1 MIQCQSC
8 GNENVQRL
16 SVVYEGGMS
25 EINAKESGMGVGL
38 GSGGVG
44 FGLGSS
50 RIKGNN
56 QSLLSKKAAPPDK
69 KKTFKHFLIWGICL
83 FIVPPVFVSVFDW
96 NSSLAQFVVLL
107 TYLALAGLHLYS
119 NFQYNRRIYPGLLAR
134 WNDSF
139 LCYKCGLMFQ
149 NPNLSASGSDVFNLR
164 HGM

>member
-44 FGLGSS
+44 IGLGSS

-69 KKTFKHFLIWGICL
+69 KKTFKHFLIWGIGL
-83 FIVPPVFVSVFDW
+83 FIVPAVFVSVFDW
-96 NSSLAQFVVLL
+96 NSSLAQFLVVVS
-107 TYLALAGLHLYS
+107 YLALAGLHLYS
-119 NFQYNRRIYPGLLAR
+119 NFQYNRRIYPGLRAR
-134 WNDSF
+134 WDASF
-139 LCYKCGLMFQ
+139 LCHKCGTMFQ
-149 NPNLSASGSDVFNLR
+149 LPDPSPSGSGVFEPSA
-164 HGM
+164 